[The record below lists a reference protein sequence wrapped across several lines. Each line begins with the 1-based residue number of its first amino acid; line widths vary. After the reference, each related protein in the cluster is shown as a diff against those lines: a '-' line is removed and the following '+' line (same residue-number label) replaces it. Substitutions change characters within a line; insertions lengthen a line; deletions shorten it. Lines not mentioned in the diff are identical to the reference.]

1 MPVLSSCWSHL
12 SWADPNTGKYR
23 HRPLSGCF
31 CWQAKSRALYKP
43 HFSCAKTLTSN
54 LKKDLRSGCDAWGF
68 MDISQRVSSAW
79 TLFPQLSGKAVRNL
93 PQVINLATMQEG
105 DLLAREVQD
114 SYGKTQSCPKT
125 RGPVWK
131 CHGSQLTLPCSII
144 HCSIPHCEH
153 DRRYLVQVTH
163 SFITACMLLI
173 HRETA
178 DLEAEGTNWVW
189 GDTPLPLGMSIREF
203 FKPKA
208 LWGHHHC

>member
-1 MPVLSSCWSHL
+1 MHGDLWIFHREFQAPGLSSH
-12 SWADPNTGKYR
+12 N
-23 HRPLSGCF
+23 
-31 CWQAKSRALYKP
+31 
-43 HFSCAKTLTSN
+43 
-54 LKKDLRSGCDAWGF
+54 
-68 MDISQRVSSAW
+68 SQER
-79 TLFPQLSGKAVRNL
+79 QLEI

-131 CHGSQLTLPCSII
+131 RRGSQLTLPCSII

-189 GDTPLPLGMSIREF
+189 GDTHRSL
-203 FKPKA
+203 
-208 LWGHHHC
+208 